1 MVCGILNKG
10 NTCYINASLQS
21 FSSTVQLW
29 TSFSLHSDTLPPF
42 ASSFVRTMLM
52 PKSMEAALD
61 PSQFLRCTQNIIVKS
76 GKKDFDLFQ
85 HQDASEI
92 MSCVFDELSWES
104 PHAQEMLTTILKN
117 QVICSS
123 CLQTV
128 SNEEL
133 MSILSLQVTSNV

>member
-1 MVCGILNKG
+1 
-10 NTCYINASLQS
+10 
-21 FSSTVQLW
+21 
-29 TSFSLHSDTLPPF
+29 
-42 ASSFVRTMLM
+42 
-52 PKSMEAALD
+52 MEAALD
-61 PSQFLRCTQNIIVKS
+61 PSQFLRCTQNVIVKS

-92 MSCVFDELSWES
+92 MSFVFDELSWES